1 MLAPGSYELVKA
13 HRAGHVGDAVAG
25 RSLTVG
31 PVRSDSLKKEKPRCT
46 QSAGVQFPMEEYIE
60 AYRHGAGG
68 LRETPCIMTCWPICF
83 SPPGYNSPWRK
94 LVKAEPCM
102 PHIPISPPGGASGF
116 WLECTVTPDPG
127 QQGCMVQAL
136 GHMSRSC

>member
-46 QSAGVQFPMEEYIE
+46 QSAGVQFPMEEARQGRTLYAAHPDFPTGRRIRVL
-60 AYRHGAGG
+60 AGMYRHARSRATGLHGTGA
-68 LRETPCIMTCWPICF
+68 WP
-83 SPPGYNSPWRK
+83 Y
-94 LVKAEPCM
+94 EPVVLANG
-102 PHIPISPPGGASGF
+102 S
-116 WLECTVTPDPG
+116 CTNPR
-127 QQGCMVQAL
+127 L
-136 GHMSRSC
+136 G